1 MALFSKK
8 QKKSIPGSEVN
19 TEDEILGYLD
29 DVIRY
34 RMMLTIRTKKDRFK
48 LALYSIDDKEK
59 LLKIQADPGL
69 DLYAD
74 QSVQCGFSLDGT
86 WYIFV
91 SKLVMRE
98 HRQYLELPEQILR
111 KERRKSPRARLS
123 PREKVKV
130 TVLQSLGAGV
140 GITGVAVDISLGGIC
155 VAIER
160 TMILQQ
166 EREVQPSPQ
175 LMKKGTQ
182 LMVVKV
188 NRIPGVPVFEAPG
201 LVNRIYSDGGWKISI
216 HFPSLP
222 NKIKEQIKRFIHERA
237 PVFSPVYRSRRK
249 RMEMEEARRKDEEET
264 VAETARAA
272 EQEAAADAIV
282 DDTPE
287 PEEIQETGP
296 QLVPPPIDEP
306 APQED
311 IFAGGD
317 LIPTLEPT
325 EPTEPAEPIEPTP
338 QEEPIPQEEVVTGKS
353 LVSLGELLD
362 NRLDF
367 LNSESDYTWIH
378 VDNPIRIVKNLNERR
393 PRYLL
398 LPLEFN
404 NQSMLDYLLRI
415 EKMGVLKDVGVILF
429 SEGDVPGREL
439 VKSRMLGI
447 KHILKLPLESHAQ
460 LLDILA
466 DDENAENAGNVK
478 NVENVGS

>member
-8 QKKSIPGSEVN
+8 SKKSIPGREVN

-34 RMMLTIRTKKDRFK
+34 RAFLTIRTKKDRFK
-48 LALYSIDDKEK
+48 LALYSIEEKDK

-69 DLYAD
+69 DSYAN
-74 QSVQCGFSLDGT
+74 QSVQCGFSLDST
-86 WYIFV
+86 WYMFMT
-91 SKLVMRE
+91 KLVMRE
-98 HRQYLELPEQILR
+98 HRQYLDIPDQILR
-111 KERRKSPRARLS
+111 KERRKSARVRIS

-140 GITGVAVDISLGGIC
+140 GITGVAVDVSTGGIC

-175 LMKKGTQ
+175 LLKRGTQ

-188 NRIPGVPVFEAPG
+188 NRIPGVPAFEAQG
-201 LVNRIYSDGGWKISI
+201 VVNRIYSDGGWKIAI
-216 HFPSLP
+216 QFPTLP
-222 NKIKEQIKRFIHERA
+222 NKIKELIKRFVHERA
-237 PVFSPVYRSRRK
+237 PVFSPVFRSRKK
-249 RMEMEEARRKDEEET
+249 RMEMEEARRKEEEENA
-264 VAETARAA
+264 AETVQTDQPGTEEVAA
-272 EQEAAADAIV
+272 DAAADTV
-282 DDTPE
+282 PDDTPG
-287 PEEIQETGP
+287 PEAPQDTGP

-306 APQED
+306 APQDD

-317 LIPTLEPT
+317 LIPGLEPM
-325 EPTEPAEPIEPTP
+325 P
-338 QEEPIPQEEVVTGKS
+338 QEEPEPPEEPVTGKS
-353 LVSLGELLD
+353 LISLGALLD
-362 NRLDF
+362 KELDF
-367 LNSESDYTWIH
+367 LNSESDYTWVH
-378 VDNPIRIVKNLNERR
+378 VDNPIRIVKNLNEKR

-404 NQSMLDYLLRI
+404 NQSMLDYLQRI
-415 EKMGVLKDVGVILF
+415 EKMGVLRDVGVILF
-429 SEGDVPGREL
+429 SENDIPGREM

-460 LLDILA
+460 LLDIL
-466 DDENAENAGNVK
+466 ESEEGT
-478 NVENVGS
+478 ELQSETT